1 VDRITWQPGESGK
14 GIVDQNGD
22 VHVWNDD
29 DYELHRDYIDTHPDV
44 QHGEA
49 YFYVEP
55 DGGISLTMPNK
66 AYDGQQRYEAMLDI
80 ILEADP
86 YFHEVKDDWRF

>member
-1 VDRITWQPGESGK
+1 MQ
-14 GIVDQNGD
+14 
-22 VHVWNDD
+22 
-29 DYELHRDYIDTHPDV
+29 Y
-44 QHGEA
+44 GEA